1 MKSRSGLSSH
11 CKTLNQEK
19 TIKGLLNDGIRYS
32 YKEEKFIV
40 YLCLYRN
47 TINHICMSQT
57 PYDLIDEEITVIL
70 HPFGECLNI
79 LT

>member
-1 MKSRSGLSSH
+1 MKSRSGLPCH
-11 CKTLNQEK
+11 FKTLNQEK

-40 YLCLYRN
+40 YLCLYGN
-47 TINHICMSQT
+47 DITHVCMSQT
-57 PYDLIDEEITVIL
+57 PYDLTDEEITIIL